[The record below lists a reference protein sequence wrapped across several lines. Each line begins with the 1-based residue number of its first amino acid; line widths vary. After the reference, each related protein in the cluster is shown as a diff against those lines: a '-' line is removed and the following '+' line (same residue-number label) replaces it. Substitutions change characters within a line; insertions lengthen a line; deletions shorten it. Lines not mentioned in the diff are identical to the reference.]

1 MASFNSQ
8 IENRNFLSPIGFK
21 FTLGKYP
28 KVAYFC
34 QSANVPAIT
43 MSTPIQASPMRG
55 LPMDG
60 FMEYEPLN
68 LQFLIDENLS
78 NYMIMHNWIRGLA
91 TPDGGADRAAFDRKM
106 ESLYG
111 NVGEQGADGTLT
123 VLNSNFQMNFNV
135 VFQDLIP
142 TSLSALEFN
151 ATVDGTEYAMGQVSF
166 KYLRYE
172 IQETDTY
179 KRDKRLS

>member
-1 MASFNSQ
+1 MSGFNSQ

-34 QSANVPAIT
+34 QSANVPSIT
-43 MSTPIQASPMRG
+43 MSTPIQSSPMRG
-55 LPMDG
+55 LPIEG
-60 FMEYEPLN
+60 FMDYEPLN
-68 LQFLIDENLS
+68 LQFLIDEDLT

-91 TPDGGADRAAFDRKM
+91 TPDGGYDRIEFDTKM
-106 ESLYG
+106 KALYG
-111 NVGEQGADGTLT
+111 SVGEQSADGTLT

-135 VFQDLIP
+135 VFQNLIP

-166 KYLRYE
+166 KYLKYE
-172 IQETDTY
+172 IQETTTY

>member
-1 MASFNSQ
+1 MATWNTQ

-34 QSANVPAIT
+34 QSANVPSIT
-43 MSTPIQASPMRG
+43 MNTPTQPTPMRG
-55 LPMDG
+55 LPMEG
-60 FMEYEPLN
+60 FLDYEPLN
-68 LQFLIDENLS
+68 LQFLIDEDLS
-78 NYMIMHNWIRGLA
+78 NYMIMHNWLRALG
-91 TPDGGADRAAFDRKM
+91 TPEGGFERAEFDERM
-106 ESLYG
+106 QQLFGS
-111 NVGEQGADGTLT
+111 VGEQGADGTLT
-123 VLNSNFQMNFNV
+123 VLNSNFRMNFNV

-166 KYLRYE
+166 KYLKYE
-172 IQETDTY
+172 IQETTTF

>member
-43 MSTPIQASPMRG
+43 MSTPTQSSPMRG